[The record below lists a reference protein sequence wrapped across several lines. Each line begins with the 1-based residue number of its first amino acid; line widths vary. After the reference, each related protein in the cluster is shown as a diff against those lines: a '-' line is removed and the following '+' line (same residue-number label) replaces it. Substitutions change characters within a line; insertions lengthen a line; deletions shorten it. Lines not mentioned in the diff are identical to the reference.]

1 EDRTIYIQT
10 QFGPIEQIGR
20 TAYSGGV
27 TYQLAL
33 AGEPAERID
42 FEGGFITLPDGG
54 YHFHVRDHLGSTRAV
69 VSLSGALERTLDYG
83 PYGESLGTDWA
94 ATSAPAAR
102 KLFIGKE
109 KLKSNDTELYDFG
122 ARRYDPALPRWTSVD
137 PLAGKYPGISPYAYC
152 AGNPITLIDPEGK
165 DWYRNRTTG
174 TYTWFD
180 GKEEHDG
187 YENVGENL
195 SVLGNNGRYLNFYHE
210 QFVGMSEDVIADIT
224 SAVINNNSA
233 LGKCLDKDSKLS
245 DSEKVDLYSRSIA
258 SAGYDFLTDPA
269 TLNAVNILVS
279 VTSGSE
285 LLGYGFGAIVDLQ
298 SIGHV
303 FWSGGVNI
311 AGKAATEFATQRGMK
326 TLEMTWGGRF
336 LTRLTEKYGYEKIR
350 PYWVIAS
357 RQFAKKTSG
366 VAHAFLRE
374 GLKGDSIWLTIEE
387 KELKKKG
394 IEIIVHKL

>member
-1 EDRTIYIQT
+1 MGCRICLRPQRQPHLRSQQGDFVHHVQ
-10 QFGPIEQIGR
+10 
-20 TAYSGGV
+20 
-27 TYQLAL
+27 
-33 AGEPAERID
+33 PAEPSRPD
-42 FEGGFITLPDGG
+42 QLVGRKHGQLPGGDN
-54 YHFHVRDHLGSTRAV
+54 HFHVRDHLGSTRAV
-69 VSLSGALERTLDYG
+69 VSLGGTLERTLDYG

-109 KLKSNDTELYDFG
+109 KLKSDDTELYDFG

-152 AGNPITLIDPEGK
+152 AGNPITLIDPEGT

-269 TLNAVNILVS
+269 TLNAVNI
-279 VTSGSE
+279 
-285 LLGYGFGAIVDLQ
+285 
-298 SIGHV
+298 
-303 FWSGGVNI
+303 
-311 AGKAATEFATQRGMK
+311 AGKAATEFATERGMK
-326 TLEMTWGGRF
+326 TLERTWVGHF
-336 LTRLTEKYGYEKIR
+336 LSRLTEKYGYEKIR
-350 PYWVIAS
+350 PYWGSAS
-357 RQFAKKTSG
+357 RQFAKETNG
-366 VAHAFLRE
+366 IAHAFLRE
-374 GLKGDSIWLTIEE
+374 GLKGDSIWLTIEG